1 LWDAHTHTI
10 PHANGD
16 TYTDSITNT
25 HREADPDTAAA
36 PNTAPETV
44 AGSPLFCRGS
54 C

>member
-1 LWDAHTHTI
+1 MWDAHTHTI

-16 TYTDSITNT
+16 AYAYAY
-25 HREADPDTAAA
+25 ADKAVSDATAAA
-36 PNTAPETV
+36 DTAPETV